1 MSPFERQGRILLAAA
16 IGLLFL
22 SVFVSMVMTEWFIFG
37 FIFAAGIGVTGLFF
51 FLRGRQA

>member
-22 SVFVSMVMTEWFIFG
+22 SVFVSMVMTEWFVFG
-37 FIFAAGIGVTGLFF
+37 FIFAAGIGATGLFF
-51 FLRGRQA
+51 FLRGRRV

>member
-22 SVFVSMVMTEWFIFG
+22 SVFVSMVMTQWFVFG
-37 FIFAAGIGVTGLFF
+37 FIFAAGLGVTGLFF